1 MYVEEKKPGE
11 DNIDEVGKIL
21 LEAANYIE
29 RHGWCQFRLATKQG
43 EVCARGAIRR
53 VLDISTDEVHVLT
66 CEEAKALG
74 RLLEYLGQRGL
85 SDWNDYPGRTKA
97 EVSFWND
104 YPGRTK
110 EQVVA
115 ALRRAAR
122 A

>member
-11 DNIDEVGKIL
+11 DNIDEVGEIL

-29 RHGWCQFRLATKQG
+29 RHGWCQFRLATKEG

-53 VLDISTDEVHVLT
+53 VLDISTDEVQVLT
-66 CEEAKALG
+66 REEAKAIW
-74 RLLEYLGQRGL
+74 RLFEYLGQR
-85 SDWNDYPGRTKA
+85 S
-97 EVSFWND
+97 VSNWND

-115 ALRRAAR
+115 ALRGAAR
-122 A
+122 AS